1 MISATSRA
9 TGTSGTSWSASA
21 VEGGFCVIIP
31 MYNEERG
38 AEKCVRSVGMA
49 LAPIAERK
57 TLLVVNDGSSDLT
70 REILDRLAADTPTLT
85 VLHHPSNAGYGAA
98 LRTGVRKAAADGYD
112 YALFM
117 DSDLTNDPADI
128 PKFVA
133 RMKEG
138 YDVIKASRYIT
149 GGGMP
154 GVPWKRRAVSRA
166 GNFVAQ
172 MLFHDGVR
180 DCTNGF
186 RAVRTSILTRMDL
199 RENGF
204 SIIMEELYQ
213 CKFLAHSY
221 CEVPVLLT
229 NRSEEQRPT
238 SFSYTPETFLK
249 YFKFALKA
257 FLGVKPAAREEP
269 LV

>member
-1 MISATSRA
+1 MISATSHG
-9 TGTSGTSWSASA
+9 TGTSGKSWSASP

-38 AEKCVRSVGMA
+38 AEKCVRCVSEA
-49 LAPIAERK
+49 LAQISERN
-57 TLLVVNDGSSDLT
+57 TLLVVNDGSKDLT
-70 REILDRLAADTPTLT
+70 GEILARLALDIPSLT
-85 VLHHPSNAGYGAA
+85 VVNHPSNAGYGAA
-98 LRTGVRKAAADGYD
+98 LRTGVRKAAAEAYD
-112 YALFM
+112 FALFM

-133 RMKEG
+133 RMKENF
-138 YDVIKASRYIT
+138 DVIKASRYIA

-154 GVPWKRRAVSRA
+154 GVPWKRRAMSRA
-166 GNFVAQ
+166 GNFVARV
-172 MLFHDGVR
+172 LFRNGVR

-186 RAVRTSILTRMDL
+186 RAVRTSILMRMDL

-213 CKFLAHSY
+213 CKFLAKSY

-238 SFSYTPETFLK
+238 SFTYSPETFLK
-249 YFKFALKA
+249 YLKFASKA
-257 FLGVKPAAREEP
+257 FLGVKPATTEEP
-269 LV
+269 SL

>member
-1 MISATSRA
+1 M
-9 TGTSGTSWSASA
+9 
-21 VEGGFCVIIP
+21 
-31 MYNEERG
+31 
-38 AEKCVRSVGMA
+38 
-49 LAPIAERK
+49 
-57 TLLVVNDGSSDLT
+57 VVNDGSSDRT
-70 REILDRLAADTPTLT
+70 GEILNRSATDVATLT
-85 VLHHPSNAGYGAA
+85 VVHHQSNAGYGAA
-98 LRTGVRKAAADGYD
+98 LRTGARKAAADGYE

-133 RMKEG
+133 RMQQG
-138 YDVIKASRYIT
+138 FDVIKASRYT
-149 GGGMP
+149 SGGGMQD
-154 GVPWKRRAVSRA
+154 VPWKRRVISRT
-166 GNFVAQ
+166 GDTVARA
-172 MLFHDGVR
+172 LFGMGIR

-186 RAVRTSILTRMDL
+186 RAVRTSVLTQMNL

-229 NRSEEQRPT
+229 NRSGKQRPT
-238 SFSYTPETFLK
+238 SFSYKPETFLK

-257 FLGVKPAAREEP
+257 FLGVKPALKREP
-269 LV
+269 LS